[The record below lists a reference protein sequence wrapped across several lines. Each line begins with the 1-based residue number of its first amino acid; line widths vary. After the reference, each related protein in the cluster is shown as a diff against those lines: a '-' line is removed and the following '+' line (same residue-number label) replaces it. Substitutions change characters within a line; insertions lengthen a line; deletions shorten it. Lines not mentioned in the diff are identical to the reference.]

1 MQNKIPDT
9 CTKFTRKEYMD
20 VMDIL
25 TCIDLNTLIPK
36 DVELQLLTLADS
48 IDSLKRRVIEG
59 IADM

>member
-1 MQNKIPDT
+1 
-9 CTKFTRKEYMD
+9 MD